1 MNLWGMYWRY
11 LFSISLSLVIV
22 ALLSEQLG
30 LLDVINNTVLL
41 PTIFWGFIAAIYISI
56 TLVQNK
62 GFAYVFFGT
71 RLRQSKSAWCKLNF
85 IVISLFITLVVCGYI
100 VGHIATTKVWTLYK
114 IYGQTTALVLYPLF
128 GAWFVTRRLKA

>member
-1 MNLWGMYWRY
+1 MNLWAMYWRY

-30 LLDVINNTVLL
+30 LLDVINNTLLL

-71 RLRQSKSAWCKLNF
+71 RLRQSKRAWCKFNF

-100 VGHIATTKVWTLYK
+100 VGHIATTEVWTLYK